1 MSLPPA
7 SPLPVAAGYVA
18 ALHRSTPTRLW
29 INNPTPDEARRAL
42 ALGVRSCT
50 TNPTYTA
57 KILKTLGEPAR
68 QALLSTISAQYPD
81 PDQAVDAAQRMVL
94 SALLPLFAPALDP
107 ATPYAGLVSIQG
119 NPHCD
124 TDAVH
129 MLHEAAGYAALGPNV
144 IFKIPA
150 TRAGLEAIESLLREG
165 RPVLATEMMSVAQV
179 LAACA
184 VYRRVQAAT
193 GRSPVLILTH
203 ITGIYDQYLGE
214 QAARLAPELPSAL
227 VAEAGVLIARRCAAV
242 LAQSQLPIGIMGGGA
257 RHTRHLTELVGGPYQ
272 VTVNPDMVEALV
284 AANQPPTPR
293 FHTPTDPHQVER
305 LSHHLPDFRRA
316 WEAEGLRPEEFE
328 QFGPIRLFLSM
339 FTSGWD
345 QVRAQFQTRSRSHHA

>member
-1 MSLPPA
+1 MSLPTP
-7 SPLPVAAGYVA
+7 SPGADAVGYVA
-18 ALHRSTPTRLW
+18 ALHRDTPTRLW

-57 KILKTLGEPAR
+57 KMLKAMGEPAR
-68 QALLSTISAQYPD
+68 QALLGTIRAQYPD
-81 PDQAVDAAQRMVL
+81 LDQAVDAAQRTVL
-94 SALLPLFAPALDP
+94 GQLLPLFAPYQDP

-124 TDAVH
+124 SDAAH
-129 MLHEAAGYAALGPNV
+129 MLHEAAGYARLGSNV

-150 TRAGLEAIESLLREG
+150 TRAGLEAIETLLREG
-165 RPVLATEMMSVAQV
+165 KPVLATEMMSVAQV

-184 VYRRVQAAT
+184 LYRRVQTAT
-193 GRSPVLILTH
+193 RRSPVLILTH

-227 VAEAGVLIARRCAAV
+227 VAEAGILIARRCAAV
-242 LAQSQLPIGIMGGGA
+242 LSQSGLPIGIMGGGA
-257 RHTRHLTELVGGPYQ
+257 RQTRHLTELVGGPYQ
-272 VTVNPDMVEALV
+272 VTINPDMVEALV
-284 AANQPPTPR
+284 AADQPATPR

-305 LSHHLPDFRRA
+305 LSRHLPDFRRA
-316 WEAEGLRPEEFE
+316 WESDGLRLEEFE

-345 QVRAQFQTRSRSHHA
+345 QVRAQFQPHSRSQHA